1 MGELRR
7 RARRVVNNNNKNS
20 SSQADLSVACDLEVD
35 AFSSYHFSNA
45 WDEGEGAQQR
55 LHVHVARHIGA
66 RTPIERHFADM
77 YSANWK
83 VSAPCQ

>member
-1 MGELRR
+1 M
-7 RARRVVNNNNKNS
+7 
-20 SSQADLSVACDLEVD
+20 ACDLEVD

-45 WDEGEGAQQR
+45 WDEGQGAQQR

-66 RTPIERHFADM
+66 RTPIERNFADM

-83 VSAPCQ
+83 VSAPSAWLYTARVVRVYVVRG

>member
-1 MGELRR
+1 
-7 RARRVVNNNNKNS
+7 
-20 SSQADLSVACDLEVD
+20 VD

-66 RTPIERHFADM
+66 RTPIERNFADM